1 MNIFKLVYLLLNT
14 MQNLE
19 VNLYKEKLN
28 MLKQDLKRGLITE
41 SIYERLS
48 TEYIIALRLN
58 GYELSEIKPL
68 KSRIYNFIMFRYPLA
83 IFHNAIFIILAI
95 IIYGLGFIIGSSFP
109 VNLSLNPEVNRQYSS
124 IILFIQILM
133 NNLRV
138 QGFALALSILA
149 DVPTILTAFINGF
162 ILGLVYSSYNTFN
175 TLKFWSLILPHGT
188 LELTAILTSFGASLG
203 FGYRFLKNYSTYGSR
218 YALRKAASDA
228 INVSLGG
235 SILLFF
241 AALIESFFTPSPID
255 PIIKIIFALIVFLI
269 VIIYLTYSWLRIRK
283 V

>member
-1 MNIFKLVYLLLNT
+1 
-14 MQNLE
+14 MQNTEL
-19 VNLYKEKLN
+19 NLYKEKLN

-41 SIYERLS
+41 NIYERLS
-48 TEYIIALRLN
+48 TEYIIALRIN
-58 GYELSEIKPL
+58 GYEPSEIKPL
-68 KSRIYNFIMFRYPLA
+68 KARIYSFIMFKYPLA
-83 IFHNAIFIILAI
+83 IFNNAIFIILTI
-95 IIYGLGFIIGSSFP
+95 IIYVLGFIIGSS
-109 VNLSLNPEVNRQYSS
+109 LSFNFSLSSEINRQSSS
-124 IILFIQILM
+124 IILFIQILI

-149 DVPTILTAFINGF
+149 DIPTILTTFINGF
-162 ILGLVYSSYNTFN
+162 LLGLAYSVYSSSYN

-203 FGYRFLKNYSTYGSR
+203 FGYRFLKNFSIYGSR
-218 YALRKAASDA
+218 YALRKTASDA

-269 VIIYLTYSWLRIRK
+269 IIIYLIYSWLKIGK
-283 V
+283 IQIILAT